1 MKSKLDIERIYHP
14 YNLWEDYKAGF
25 YDNVCGKEKDLK
37 IKKVL
42 EMFNDAKKTEEY
54 MRKVIE
60 LWKYSCEHNLTNS
73 SMNKIAYLGQAACC
87 IYAGVPCDLTMRGWK
102 LLTQEVRD
110 RSDKIANKIIIE
122 WILERKSNSTLKNG
136 KKEDTKTGY
145 QTKLHLF

>member
-1 MKSKLDIERIYHP
+1 MSLKLDVERVYHP

-25 YDNVCGKEKDLK
+25 YDNISSKEKDFK

-42 EMFNDAKKTEEY
+42 EMFNDYKKTEEY
-54 MRKVIE
+54 MRKVIC

-102 LLTQEVRD
+102 LLSQEVRD

-122 WILERKSNSTLKNG
+122 WMLERRLNNTLKNG
-136 KKEDTKTGY
+136 KKEGMKTEY
-145 QTKLHLF
+145 QMKLHLF